1 MLHSVLC
8 TVCATS
14 VKIPKAAA
22 LNLYYDEVYYVLGFY
37 TLEELFKSSGERNVY
52 VRDLGC
58 MIFVLK
64 SHTLQ
69 PAVKL
74 GTE

>member
-8 TVCATS
+8 TVSATS
-14 VKIPKAAA
+14 VKIPKASA
-22 LNLYYDEVYYVLGFY
+22 LNLYYDEVSYILGFY
-37 TLEELFKSSGERNVY
+37 TLEELFKSNSERNVY
-52 VRDLGC
+52 FRDLDC
-58 MIFVLK
+58 MIFILK